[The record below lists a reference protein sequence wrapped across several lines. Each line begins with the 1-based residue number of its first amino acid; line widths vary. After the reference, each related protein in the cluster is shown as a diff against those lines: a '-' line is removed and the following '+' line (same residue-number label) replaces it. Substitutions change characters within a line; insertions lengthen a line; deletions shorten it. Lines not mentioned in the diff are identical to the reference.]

1 MRFCRAVRPQ
11 PGSDSI
17 MSAGH
22 KSRWHHIAEP
32 LTLATCPAVSWA
44 PVVPIHSLLFSDA
57 SHKEL
62 LSACLNPDGFL
73 LGVPKWLCKSTVGT
87 YRVLST
93 PVMVACMPL

>member
-11 PGSDSI
+11 PGSDS

-22 KSRWHHIAEP
+22 KSRWRHITEP

-44 PVVPIHSLLFSDA
+44 PVVPIHPLPFSDA

-62 LSACLNPDGFL
+62 LSACSNPDGLF
-73 LGVPKWLCKSTVGT
+73 LGVPNGFSK
-87 YRVLST
+87 VL
-93 PVMVACMPL
+93 